1 LLCGTISENKVTFNK
16 SLKIPQGYSAAINQ
30 RIDNTMAKRKKDKQC
45 SIKHYT
51 ETKIEQLTHVP
62 LNTTQKTKIEQLTHV
77 P

>member
-1 LLCGTISENKVTFNK
+1 
-16 SLKIPQGYSAAINQ
+16 
-30 RIDNTMAKRKKDKQC
+30 MAKRKKDKQC